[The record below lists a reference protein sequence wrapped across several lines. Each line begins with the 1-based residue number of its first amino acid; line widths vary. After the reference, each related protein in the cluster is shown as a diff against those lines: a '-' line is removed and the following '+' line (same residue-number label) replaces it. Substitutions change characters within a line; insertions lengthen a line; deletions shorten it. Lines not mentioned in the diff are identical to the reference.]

1 MTKYNGKHAHRIIEL
16 AENGIQDIR
25 ILFNEILERD
35 GEYPPEEWWVQHGP
49 VIRNTQDYLEALYS
63 IIQAERE
70 REGIKSFLNS
80 RSEREQKLAE
90 RSAARKA
97 ERRDWYL
104 EERANHPTF

>member
-1 MTKYNGKHAHRIIEL
+1 MSNYNGKHAHRIVEL

-25 ILFNEILERD
+25 ILLNEILERD
-35 GEYPPEEWWVQHGP
+35 GDYPPEDWWVQHGP

-70 REGIKSFLNS
+70 REGIESL
-80 RSEREQKLAE
+80 RHVRTEQEQKLAE
-90 RSAARKA
+90 RSAIRKS

-104 EERANHPTF
+104 EERATHTPY

>member
-1 MTKYNGKHAHRIIEL
+1 MTKYYGKHAHRIVEL

-25 ILFNEILERD
+25 ILINQILEET
-35 GEYPPEEWWVQHGP
+35 GEYPPEDWWIQHGP

-70 REGIKSFLNS
+70 RESIESF
-80 RSEREQKLAE
+80 RTARTEREQKLAE
-90 RSAARKA
+90 RSAIRKA

-104 EERANHPTF
+104 EERATD